1 MNNSGQS
8 TIRQVMLAGGSV
20 FIASAIALIARPDL
34 FGEFI
39 GIVGEDAFWTLRMTG
54 IVLIPLGYLMIV
66 VRSVASD
73 SVVKSYAV
81 LMSLVSLG
89 LGIVTLLA
97 PGDAN
102 VGRIIYAIIGFL
114 FSTLYVV
121 ALALGKGK
129 LKTLN

>member
-8 TIRQVMLAGGSV
+8 TIRQVILAGGSV

-39 GIVGEDAFWTLRMTG
+39 GIIGEDAFWSLRMTG

-73 SVVKSYAV
+73 SVVKSYAF
-81 LMSLVSLG
+81 LMSLVSLS

-102 VGRIIYAIIGFL
+102 IGRIIYAIVGFL

-121 ALALGKGK
+121 ALALGRSKA
-129 LKTLN
+129 

>member
-1 MNNSGQS
+1 MINSGQ
-8 TIRQVMLAGGSV
+8 TIIRQVILAGGSV

-39 GIVGEDAFWTLRMTG
+39 GIVGEDAFWSLRMTG
-54 IVLIPLGYLMIV
+54 IILIPLGYLMIV

-73 SVVKSYAV
+73 SVVKSYAI
-81 LMSLVSLG
+81 LMSLISLS

-97 PGDAN
+97 PGEPN
-102 VGRIIYAIIGFL
+102 IGRIIYAIVGFL

-121 ALALGKGK
+121 AIALGRNKV
-129 LKTLN
+129 

>member
-1 MNNSGQS
+1 MNNLGQS
-8 TIRQVMLAGGSV
+8 TIRQVILAGGSV

-39 GIVGEDAFWTLRMTG
+39 GIVGEDAFWSLRMTG

-73 SVVKSYAV
+73 SVVKSFAV
-81 LMSLVSLG
+81 LMALVSLG

-97 PGDAN
+97 PGEAN
-102 VGRIIYAIIGFL
+102 IGRIIYAIIGFL

-121 ALALGKGK
+121 ALALGKNK
-129 LKTLN
+129 A

>member
-1 MNNSGQS
+1 MSNSGQS
-8 TIRQVMLAGGSV
+8 RIRQVMLAGGSV

-39 GIVGEDAFWTLRMTG
+39 GIVGEEAFWSLRMTG

-73 SVVKSYAV
+73 SVVKSYAI
-81 LMSLVSLG
+81 LMSLISLG

-97 PGDAN
+97 PGEPN
-102 VGRIIYAIIGFL
+102 IGRIIYAIVGFL

-121 ALALGKGK
+121 AIALGRNKA
-129 LKTLN
+129 

>member
-8 TIRQVMLAGGSV
+8 AIRQVMLAGGSV

-39 GIVGEDAFWTLRMTG
+39 GIVGEDAFWSLRVTG

-97 PGDAN
+97 PGEAN
-102 VGRIIYAIIGFL
+102 IGRIIYAIVGFL

-121 ALALGKGK
+121 AIALGRNKA
-129 LKTLN
+129 

>member
-39 GIVGEDAFWTLRMTG
+39 GIVGEDAFWSLRMTG

-73 SVVKSYAV
+73 SVVKSYAF
-81 LMSLVSLG
+81 LMSLVSLS
-89 LGIVTLLA
+89 LGIITLLA

-102 VGRIIYAIIGFL
+102 IGRIIYAIIGFL

-121 ALALGKGK
+121 ALALGRSKA
-129 LKTLN
+129 

>member
-1 MNNSGQS
+1 MSNSGQS
-8 TIRQVMLAGGSV
+8 KIRQVMLAGGSV

-39 GIVGEDAFWTLRMTG
+39 GIVGEDAFWSLRMIG

-73 SVVKSYAV
+73 SVVKSFAI
-81 LMSLVSLG
+81 LMSLISLG

-97 PGDAN
+97 PGEPN
-102 VGRIIYAIIGFL
+102 IGRIIYAIVGFL

-121 ALALGKGK
+121 AIALGRNKV
-129 LKTLN
+129 

>member
-20 FIASAIALIARPDL
+20 FIASSIALIARPDL

-102 VGRIIYAIIGFL
+102 IGRIIYAIIGFL

-121 ALALGKGK
+121 ALALGRSKA
-129 LKTLN
+129 

>member
-20 FIASAIALIARPDL
+20 FIASAITLIARPDL

-39 GIVGEDAFWTLRMTG
+39 GIVGEDSFWSLRMTG

-73 SVVKSYAV
+73 SVVKSYAF
-81 LMSLVSLG
+81 LMSLVSLS

-102 VGRIIYAIIGFL
+102 IGRIIYAIIGFL

-121 ALALGKGK
+121 ALALGRTKA
-129 LKTLN
+129 

>member
-1 MNNSGQS
+1 MNKSGQS

-102 VGRIIYAIIGFL
+102 IGRIIYAIIGFL

-121 ALALGKGK
+121 ALALGKSK
-129 LKTLN
+129 A

>member
-1 MNNSGQS
+1 MDNLGQS
-8 TIRQVMLAGGSV
+8 RIRQVMLAGGSV

-34 FGEFI
+34 FGDFI
-39 GIVGEDAFWTLRMTG
+39 GIVGEDAFWSLRMTG

-73 SVVKSYAV
+73 SVVKSYAF
-81 LMSLVSLG
+81 LMSLVSLS

-97 PGDAN
+97 PGETN
-102 VGRIIYAIIGFL
+102 IGRIIYALIGFL

-121 ALALGKGK
+121 ALALGRNKA
-129 LKTLN
+129 

>member
-1 MNNSGQS
+1 MTNSGQS
-8 TIRQVMLAGGSV
+8 KIRQVMLAGGSV

-39 GIVGEDAFWTLRMTG
+39 GIVGEDAFWSLRMTG

-73 SVVKSYAV
+73 SVVKSYAF
-81 LMSLVSLG
+81 LMSLVSLS

-102 VGRIIYAIIGFL
+102 IGRIIYAIIGFL

-121 ALALGKGK
+121 ALALGRSKA
-129 LKTLN
+129 

>member
-20 FIASAIALIARPDL
+20 FIASAIALIARPEL

-81 LMSLVSLG
+81 LMFLVSLG

-102 VGRIIYAIIGFL
+102 IGRIIYAIIGFL

-121 ALALGKGK
+121 ALALGRSKA
-129 LKTLN
+129 

>member
-81 LMSLVSLG
+81 LMFLVSLS

-102 VGRIIYAIIGFL
+102 IGRIIYAIIGFL

-121 ALALGKGK
+121 ALALGRSKA
-129 LKTLN
+129 

>member
-1 MNNSGQS
+1 
-8 TIRQVMLAGGSV
+8 
-20 FIASAIALIARPDL
+20 
-34 FGEFI
+34 
-39 GIVGEDAFWTLRMTG
+39 MTG

-66 VRSVASD
+66 VRSAASD

-102 VGRIIYAIIGFL
+102 IGRIIYAIIGFL

-121 ALALGKGK
+121 AIALGRNKA
-129 LKTLN
+129 

>member
-102 VGRIIYAIIGFL
+102 IGRIIYAIIGFL

-121 ALALGKGK
+121 ALALGRRKA
-129 LKTLN
+129 

>member
-97 PGDAN
+97 PGNAN
-102 VGRIIYAIIGFL
+102 IGRIIYAIIGFL

-121 ALALGKGK
+121 ALALGRSKA
-129 LKTLN
+129 

>member
-1 MNNSGQS
+1 MDDSGQS
-8 TIRQVMLAGGSV
+8 RIRQVMLAGGSV

-39 GIVGEDAFWTLRMTG
+39 GIIGEDAFWSLRMTG

-66 VRSVASD
+66 VRSIASD
-73 SVVKSYAV
+73 SVVKSYAI
-81 LMSLVSLG
+81 LMSLVSLS

-97 PGDAN
+97 PGETN
-102 VGRIIYAIIGFL
+102 IGRIIYALIGFL

-121 ALALGKGK
+121 ALALGRNKA
-129 LKTLN
+129 

>member
-1 MNNSGQS
+1 MNNSAEIRS
-8 TIRQVMLAGGSV
+8 RQVMLAGGSI

-39 GIVGEDAFWTLRMTG
+39 GITGLDAYWSLRMTG

-66 VRSVASD
+66 VRSLASD
-73 SVVKSYAV
+73 SVVKSFAY
-81 LMSLVSLG
+81 LMSIVSLS

-97 PGDAN
+97 PGQVN
-102 VGRIIYAIIGFL
+102 IGRIIYAIIGFI

-121 ALALGKGK
+121 AIAVGRNK
-129 LKTLN
+129 N

>member
-8 TIRQVMLAGGSV
+8 AIRQVMLAGGSV

-39 GIVGEDAFWTLRMTG
+39 GIVGEDAFWSLRMTG

-97 PGDAN
+97 PGEAN
-102 VGRIIYAIIGFL
+102 IGRIIYAIVGFL

-121 ALALGKGK
+121 AIALGRNKA
-129 LKTLN
+129 

>member
-1 MNNSGQS
+1 MNNSAEIR
-8 TIRQVMLAGGSV
+8 IRQVMLAGGSI

-39 GIVGEDAFWTLRMTG
+39 GITGLDAYWSLRMTG

-66 VRSVASD
+66 VRSLASD
-73 SVVKSYAV
+73 SVVKSFAY
-81 LMSLVSLG
+81 LMSIVSLS

-97 PGDAN
+97 PGQVN
-102 VGRIIYAIIGFL
+102 IGRIIYANIGFI

-121 ALALGKGK
+121 AIALGRNK
-129 LKTLN
+129 N

>member
-1 MNNSGQS
+1 MTNSGQAK
-8 TIRQVMLAGGSV
+8 IRQVMLAGGSV

-39 GIVGEDAFWTLRMTG
+39 GIVGEDAFWSLRMTG

-73 SVVKSYAV
+73 SGVKSYAF
-81 LMSLVSLG
+81 LMSLVSLS

-102 VGRIIYAIIGFL
+102 IGRIIYAIIGFL

-121 ALALGKGK
+121 ALALGRSKA
-129 LKTLN
+129 

>member
-1 MNNSGQS
+1 MNNLGQS
-8 TIRQVMLAGGSV
+8 TIRQVMLAGASV

-39 GIVGEDAFWTLRMTG
+39 GIVGEDAFWSLRMTG

-73 SVVKSYAV
+73 SVVKSYAF
-81 LMSLVSLG
+81 LMSLVSLS

-102 VGRIIYAIIGFL
+102 IGRIIYAIIGFL

-121 ALALGKGK
+121 ALALGRSKA
-129 LKTLN
+129 

>member
-1 MNNSGQS
+1 MSNSGQS
-8 TIRQVMLAGGSV
+8 RIRQVILAGGSV

-39 GIVGEDAFWTLRMTG
+39 GIVGEDALWSLRMTG

-73 SVVKSYAV
+73 SVVKSYAI
-81 LMSLVSLG
+81 LMSLVSLS

-97 PGDAN
+97 PGEPN
-102 VGRIIYAIIGFL
+102 IGRIIYAIVGFL

-121 ALALGKGK
+121 AIALGRNKA
-129 LKTLN
+129 

>member
-1 MNNSGQS
+1 MTNSGQAK
-8 TIRQVMLAGGSV
+8 IRQVMLAGGSV

-39 GIVGEDAFWTLRMTG
+39 GIVGEDAFWSLRMTG

-73 SVVKSYAV
+73 SVVKSYAI
-81 LMSLVSLG
+81 LMSLISLG

-97 PGDAN
+97 PGEPN
-102 VGRIIYAIIGFL
+102 VGRIIYAIVGFL

-121 ALALGKGK
+121 AIALGRNKA
-129 LKTLN
+129 

>member
-1 MNNSGQS
+1 MNNSAEIR
-8 TIRQVMLAGGSV
+8 IRQVMLAGGSI

-39 GIVGEDAFWTLRMTG
+39 GITGLDAYWSLRMTG

-73 SVVKSYAV
+73 SVVKSFAY
-81 LMSLVSLG
+81 LMSIVSLS

-97 PGDAN
+97 PGQVN
-102 VGRIIYAIIGFL
+102 IGRIIYAIIGFI

-121 ALALGKGK
+121 AIAVGRNK
-129 LKTLN
+129 N

>member
-1 MNNSGQS
+1 MSNSGQS
-8 TIRQVMLAGGSV
+8 RIRQVMLAGGSV

-39 GIVGEDAFWTLRMTG
+39 GIVGEDAFWSLRMTG

-73 SVVKSYAV
+73 SVVKRFAI
-81 LMSLVSLG
+81 LMSLISLG

-97 PGDAN
+97 PGEPN
-102 VGRIIYAIIGFL
+102 IGRIIYAIVGFI

-121 ALALGKGK
+121 AIALGRNKA
-129 LKTLN
+129 

>member
-102 VGRIIYAIIGFL
+102 IGRIIYAIIGFL

-121 ALALGKGK
+121 ALALGQNKA
-129 LKTLN
+129 

>member
-39 GIVGEDAFWTLRMTG
+39 GIVGEDAFWSLRMTG

-73 SVVKSYAV
+73 SVVKSYAF
-81 LMSLVSLG
+81 LMFLVSLS

-102 VGRIIYAIIGFL
+102 IGRIIYAIIGFL

-121 ALALGKGK
+121 ALALGKSK
-129 LKTLN
+129 A

>member
-39 GIVGEDAFWTLRMTG
+39 GIVGEDAFWSLRMTG

-66 VRSVASD
+66 VRSVASN
-73 SVVKSYAV
+73 SVVKSYAF
-81 LMSLVSLG
+81 LMSLVSLS

-121 ALALGKGK
+121 ALALGRSKA
-129 LKTLN
+129 

>member
-1 MNNSGQS
+1 MNNLGQS
-8 TIRQVMLAGGSV
+8 TIRQVILAGGSV

-39 GIVGEDAFWTLRMTG
+39 GIIGEDAFWSLRMTG

-73 SVVKSYAV
+73 SVVKSYAI
-81 LMSLVSLG
+81 LMSLVSLS

-97 PGDAN
+97 PGETN
-102 VGRIIYAIIGFL
+102 IGRIIYALIGFL

-121 ALALGKGK
+121 ALALGRNKA
-129 LKTLN
+129 

>member
-1 MNNSGQS
+1 MNNLGQS

-39 GIVGEDAFWTLRMTG
+39 GIVGEDAFWSLRMTG

-73 SVVKSYAV
+73 SVVKSNAY
-81 LMSLVSLG
+81 LMSLVSLS

-102 VGRIIYAIIGFL
+102 IGRIIYAIIGFL

-121 ALALGKGK
+121 ALALGRNKA
-129 LKTLN
+129 